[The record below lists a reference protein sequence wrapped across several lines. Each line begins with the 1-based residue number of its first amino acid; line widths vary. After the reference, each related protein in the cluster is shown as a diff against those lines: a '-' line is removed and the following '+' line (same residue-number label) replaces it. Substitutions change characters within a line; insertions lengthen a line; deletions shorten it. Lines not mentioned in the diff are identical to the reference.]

1 MKAQNTA
8 DVLQIL
14 GAVLVVFGIIFIAT
28 GEGRLISYTLFVAG
42 AVLPIVSW
50 VVRRRRR

>member
-1 MKAQNTA
+1 MKDLNTA
-8 DVLQIL
+8 DVLL
-14 GAVLVVFGIIFIAT
+14 FLSPVLVVFGIIFIAS
-28 GEGRLISYTLFVAG
+28 GADRLIIYTLFVAA

>member
-1 MKAQNTA
+1 MKDLDTA

-28 GEGRLISYTLFVAG
+28 GAGRLISYTLFIAA

-50 VVRRRRR
+50 VVRRRRQ

>member
-1 MKAQNTA
+1 MKDLDTA

-28 GEGRLISYTLFVAG
+28 GAGRLISYTLFIAG

-50 VVRRRRR
+50 VVRRRRQ

>member
-1 MKAQNTA
+1 MKDLDTV

-14 GAVLVVFGIIFIAT
+14 GPVLVVFGIIFIAIGT
-28 GEGRLISYTLFVAG
+28 GRLISYTLFIAG

-50 VVRRRRR
+50 VIRRKRR